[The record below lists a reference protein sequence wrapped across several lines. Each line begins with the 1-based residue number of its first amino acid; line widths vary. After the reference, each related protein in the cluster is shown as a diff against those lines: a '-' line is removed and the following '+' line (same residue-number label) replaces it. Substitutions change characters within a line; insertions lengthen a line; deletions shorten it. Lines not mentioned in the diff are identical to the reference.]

1 MRSILLPAVAVLF
14 LPTGLSAQTDD
25 TDLLSRL
32 SVPPGFRV
40 SLYAQDLGDA
50 RGMALSP
57 EGELY
62 VCDKSGG
69 RVLRLP
75 SPPAGGMSE
84 AKVVLQDLNRPH
96 SLAFHQGR
104 LYVGETDRV
113 SRFPRTDLRLSRED
127 GRRVLDLPGGGGHH
141 TRTILFGPDGK
152 LYVSIG
158 STCNVCEEIDER
170 RATICRSDPTGANFE
185 IFARGLRNAVG
196 MAFRPGTGELWA
208 SSHGRDNL
216 GDDLPPEC
224 FYRIQR
230 GKHYGWPYS
239 YSYRGRVIRDPDL
252 GHKGVRQTGHPVLE
266 YQAHSAPLGLAFYT
280 GGTFPATYRQGFFT
294 AFHGSWNRSVPTGY
308 KVVFVPI
315 KADGSVGPPV
325 DFLHGFLDGRS
336 RFGRPVDI
344 LMGPQG
350 ELFVS
355 DDHRGRIYRVT
366 YEGAS
371 KGR

>member
-1 MRSILLPAVAVLF
+1 MRKILLRTLGLLSLCGP
-14 LPTGLSAQTDD
+14 LSAQVDD
-25 TDLLSRL
+25 LDLLSRL

-69 RVLRLP
+69 RVLCL
-75 SPPAGGMSE
+75 PPAVGEGMSE
-84 AKVVLQDLNRPH
+84 AKVVLQDLHRPH

-113 SRFPRTDLRLSRED
+113 SRFPRTDQRLSRED
-127 GRRVLDLPGGGGHH
+127 GSTVLELPGGGGHH

-158 STCNVCEEIDER
+158 STCNVCEEADER
-170 RATICRSDPTGANFE
+170 RATICRADPSGANFE
-185 IFARGLRNAVG
+185 VFARGLRNTVG
-196 MAFRPGTGELWA
+196 MAFRPGVGELWA

-224 FYRIQR
+224 FYRVQK

-239 YSYRGRVIRDPDL
+239 YSHKGKVVPDPDL
-252 GHKGVRQTGHPVLE
+252 GNKGVRQTGLPVLE
-266 YQAHSAPLGLAFYT
+266 YQAHSAPLGLTFYT
-280 GGTFPATYRQGFFT
+280 GEAFPPAYRQGFFT
-294 AFHGSWNRSVPTGY
+294 AFHGSWNRSAPTGY

-315 KADGSVGPPV
+315 KADGTVGHPM
-325 DFLHGFLDGRS
+325 DFLHGFLEGRS
-336 RFGRPVDI
+336 RFGRPVDV
-344 LMGPQG
+344 LTGPTG

-366 YEGAS
+366 YEGTH
-371 KGR
+371 R